1 LHLSAAA
8 RAAQSWTDW
17 KRGGLDA
24 RVLEWASANF
34 VNFTYGLGLWL
45 FTDVTGNAVHGSLWG
60 AYNTVLGITHW
71 NSDNPGI
78 SLGMS
83 YSTFTAIFNNIVPGY
98 VLRTLY
104 PVPSLLESSAYGF
117 GIHQPS
123 AAAGNENQSH
133 WRHAVPSKKFRT
145 TRPAGADPHAE
156 EPTPHS
162 RHLRAVQL

>member
-1 LHLSAAA
+1 MLAA
-8 RAAQSWTDW
+8 RIACVHQLNEFPW
-17 KRGGLDA
+17 GLHRPA
-24 RVLEWASANF
+24 CAF
-34 VNFTYGLGLWL
+34 F
-45 FTDVTGNAVHGSLWG
+45 G
-60 AYNTVLGITHW
+60 APDSPCAPTCR
-71 NSDNPGI
+71 I